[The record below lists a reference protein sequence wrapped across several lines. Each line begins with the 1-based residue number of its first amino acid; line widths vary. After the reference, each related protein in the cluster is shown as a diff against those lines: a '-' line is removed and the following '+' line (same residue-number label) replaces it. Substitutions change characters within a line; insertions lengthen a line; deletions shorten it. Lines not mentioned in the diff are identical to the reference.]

1 MSSVD
6 TLPDRLRSKIDAS
19 GPASCWVW
27 TGAKTGN
34 GYGNYYVST
43 NKWACAHT
51 VVFEALVGPVPPDQE
66 LDHLCR
72 VRRCVNPDHLE
83 PVTHSENIA
92 RGNVG
97 AFNRA
102 KSACPKGHAFDD
114 RNTRMYMGR
123 RYCRACSRERKARR
137 RKELLK

>member
-1 MSSVD
+1 MNKNFWAKVD
-6 TLPDRLRSKIDAS
+6 KTRA
-19 GPASCWVW
+19 CWLW
-27 TGAKTGN
+27 TGWTN
-34 GYGNYYVST
+34 PSGYGRLKVDGHMVF
-43 NKWACAHT
+43 AHRIAYQE
-51 VVFEALVGPVPPDQE
+51 VRGAIPIHLE

-123 RYCRACSRERKARR
+123 RYCRACSRERNARR